1 MSFITPLFLI
11 GISAAL
17 LPVLFHFVRKMKAK
31 QVPFGSLMFLKATPK
46 ELIKRRRLRDLL
58 LMALRAAI
66 FGLLAFAFARPFIP
80 QESLPFVAQRQDQSV
95 VILID
100 HSYSMQV
107 GDLFERA
114 REEVLTRLDAAGS
127 NDEFSLI
134 AFGDDVRQLTP
145 LSRDLALH
153 RAVATELTVGNRPT
167 DFYNPLRLATEV
179 LKDAR
184 HDDRAIVFISDFQR
198 GGFTGSLENWELD
211 DDLAFIPVKIADDDI
226 DNAYFEDFDLTTKR
240 TADDVAVRYDARV
253 RAQGR
258 RAAQEKTV
266 SLSVDQQEADRR
278 TLPALASSQVSFQQI
293 APREGFYQG
302 HLALADDALAVDNR
316 FYFTYPVAGRPSLL
330 TIDGGPGSR
339 DAFFLRKAFALGE
352 TALYDFEEGGRGRLS
367 RAALRNHD
375 VVFLANVAA
384 LTEAQAGNLRA
395 FAEQGGSVVISFGEQ
410 VDIPAFSGLLRTL
423 GVGRADRVVTPR
435 SVQSVEAIIGQVDLR
450 HPIFEL
456 FAASGM
462 GAILRPKFRRYV
474 RVVPDT
480 NAVVVGTYDTDD
492 PFLIERRL
500 GQGKVLVYTSTFSTR
515 WTDFPINELY
525 VPFLYQLARYACSA
539 SEAQHQYTVGEVV
552 PVKGRP
558 DEEWDVRTPDGK
570 VFKVAIDA
578 SGTGFFRETE
588 TPGQYV
594 AARGRTTFPFSVNVD
609 PRESVLETRDE
620 EEAYVAVVGTS
631 EELATSPEQAAALIV
646 EDEERKQKL
655 WRYVLMLIVG
665 LFVVETVLANR
676 RVVKRKTR
684 NVRVLDK
691 MVVSGF
697 LRFCCCNEKCER

>member
-11 GISAAL
+11 AVSAAL

-58 LMALRAAI
+58 LMAMRAAI

-80 QESLPFVAQRQDQSV
+80 KESLPFVSQRQDESV

-100 HSYSMQV
+100 QSYSMQV
-107 GDLFERA
+107 GDLFERT
-114 REEVLTRLDAAGS
+114 RQEVLSRLDAAGS
-127 NDEFSLI
+127 DDEFSLI
-134 AFGDDVRQLTP
+134 AFGDDTRQLTP
-145 LSRDLALH
+145 LSDDLALH
-153 RAVATELTVGNRPT
+153 RAVVAELTAGNRPT
-167 DFYNPLRLATEV
+167 DYYNPLRLAAEV
-179 LKDAR
+179 LTDAR
-184 HDDRAIVFISDFQR
+184 HDARTIVLISDFQR
-198 GGFTGSLENWELD
+198 SGFTGSLENWELD
-211 DDLAFIPVKIADDDI
+211 DAIAFVPVKIAADGV

-240 TADDVAVRYDARV
+240 TAADVAVRYDARV
-253 RAQGR
+253 RAEGGLAGR
-258 RAAQEKTV
+258 EKAVRLT
-266 SLSVDQQEADRR
+266 LDEQEADRR
-278 TLPALASSQVSFQQI
+278 TLPALASSQVMFQQM

-302 HLALADDALAVDNR
+302 HLALADDDLAVDNR
-316 FYFTYPVAGRPSLL
+316 YYFTYPVAARPSILAV
-330 TIDGGPGSR
+330 DGGPGSR

-352 TALYDFEEGGRGRLS
+352 TALYDFEEGTRGRLI
-367 RAALRNHD
+367 RAALRNQD

-384 LTEAQAGNLRA
+384 LTEAQTGNLRA
-395 FAEQGGSVVISFGEQ
+395 FVEQGGSLVISFGQQ
-410 VDIPAFSGLLRTL
+410 VDVAAFSGVLRTL
-423 GVGRADRVVTPR
+423 GIGRADRVVTPR

-525 VPFLYQLARYACSA
+525 VPFLYQVARYATSI
-539 SEAQHQYTVGEVV
+539 SQMQHQYTVGEVA
-552 PVKGRP
+552 PVKGRAG
-558 DEEWDVRTPDGK
+558 DEWDVRTPDGK

-588 TPGQYV
+588 TPGHYV
-594 AARGRTTFPFSVNVD
+594 AALGRDVFPFSVNVD

-631 EELATSPEQAAALIV
+631 EEVATVPEQAAVLVV

-655 WRYVLMLIVG
+655 WRVVILLIVG
-665 LFVVETVLANR
+665 LFAVETVLANR
-676 RVVKRKTR
+676 KVKRGARRKT
-684 NVRVLDK
+684 
-691 MVVSGF
+691 
-697 LRFCCCNEKCER
+697 